1 MMRQIRIG
9 TLSVVLALVALCSCE
24 RRPDLHLYDGG
35 NMEIEFPF
43 VLLELDAYWNY
54 ELSYGIT
61 YDWNAEWYYGWDETD
76 KQLFGEIGYVEPTV
90 FNIRRYFTEQ
100 IAFGPHKSVLSNTI
114 TGTTF
119 QGKYDWGFWDILV
132 WNDIHTLDGVQS
144 LNFDEGSTLD
154 HVTAFTNETMRS
166 TRYQAPKYSNSF
178 YQPEPLFSAYKQAIE
193 ISPSLDGFVYDE
205 KRSMW
210 VKRLDMIL
218 LPVTYI
224 YLTQV
229 ILHHNNN
236 KIVGCDGNANFSGMA
251 RSVDLNTGIAGPD
264 AITIS
269 YNVRFKKDCLKNI
282 ENVDIVGGRFMTF
295 GLCNYNGNLIKSA
308 DEIKDDVKHYMDVT
322 MQFNN
327 GLDSTFVFDIT
338 KQVRNRYKGGVI
350 TVELDMDTVALPSRS
365 GGSAFDAVVQ
375 DYEEGGTWEIP
386 M

>member
-1 MMRQIRIG
+1 MMRKIRIG
-9 TLSVVLALVALCSCE
+9 ILSVVLALVALCSCE
-24 RRPDLHLYDGG
+24 RRPELHLYDGG

-43 VLLELDAYWNY
+43 VLLELEAYWNY

-76 KQLFGEIGYVEPTV
+76 RQIFGEIGYVEPTV

-114 TGTTF
+114 TGNTF

-144 LNFDEGSTLD
+144 LNFDESSTLD

-166 TRYQAPKYSNSF
+166 TRYQAPKFTNSF

-236 KIVGCDGNANFSGMA
+236 KIVGCDGYANFSGMS

-269 YNVRFKKDCLKNI
+269 YDTRFKRNCDKEGEI
-282 ENVDIVGGRFMTF
+282 VDIVGGRFMTF
-295 GLCNYNGNLIKSA
+295 GLCNYNANLIKSPE
-308 DEIKDDVKHYMDVT
+308 DIKNDVKHYMDVT

-327 GLDSTFVFDIT
+327 GMDSTFVFDVT

-350 TVELDMDTVALPSRS
+350 TIELDMDTIAPPSRS

-375 DYEEGGTWEIP
+375 DFEEGGTHEFD